1 MGGISRF
8 LSSRAVQ
15 SLDRSADRL
24 ADGLRG
30 NKPADTAMY
39 ALSELANHSVLWHGI
54 NAVDAIVGGP
64 DHRKAA
70 FRRSAILAMEQALVN
85 GLVKSLV
92 GRNRP
97 VSDVVS
103 PHRLRKPRTSSFPSG
118 HASAGACAATL
129 LAQDLGGAPIW
140 WTAALTVSWSR
151 IHVRVHYMSDI
162 LAGLVVGRA
171 LALAVSKLWPAV
183 ASGDHRG
190 ARFGSDAHV
199 VEPLAGGSTN

>member
-1 MGGISRF
+1 MGSISGI
-8 LSSRAVQ
+8 LSSRAVR
-15 SLDRSADRL
+15 SLDHTANRL

-30 NKPADTAMY
+30 NRPADTAMY
-39 ALSELANHSVLWHGI
+39 ALSEVANHSVLWHGI

-64 DHRKAA
+64 QHRKAA
-70 FRRSAILAMEQALVN
+70 LRRSVILAAEQALVN
-85 GLVKSLV
+85 GVVKSLV

-97 VSDVVS
+97 ASDVVS

-162 LAGLVVGRA
+162 LAGLIVGRT
-171 LALAVSKLWPAV
+171 LALAASKLWPIN
-183 ASGDHRG
+183 SEDNPYGNLL
-190 ARFGSDAHV
+190 DANAQLV
-199 VEPLAGGSTN
+199 DPLANGSTN